1 MQYLPI
7 LKIKRNL
14 DNPRIIKDHEFRKL
28 CKSIK
33 ENKNFFESRPII
45 VDSEYVIVAGNQR
58 YEAAIVNG
66 MKTIP
71 VHVLPKEITQ
81 KELDSI
87 ALLDNRHNGHWDW
100 DKLANNYGL
109 DVLIEDFEF
118 TDKELGLSEDVRV
131 IFNSV
136 QDDIYKGKEDVTE
149 TEYQYNNRKQLE
161 EEAQRIAKEKYEAEK
176 AKIER
181 ETREQVL
188 SEIRT
193 GKQELT
199 IDMLPKKVKDEII
212 ETSKNEL
219 SKEELENLSGKIKD
233 INDFLMFTFEPNE
246 FHLLEELKKYFE
258 LKSKTN
264 KTIKG
269 IKLYE
274 LLSKSKMV

>member
-7 LKIKRNL
+7 NQVRKNL
-14 DNPRIIKDHEFRKL
+14 DNPRIIKDNEFKKL

-33 ENKNFFESRPII
+33 DNKNFFESRPII
-45 VDSEYVIVAGNQR
+45 LTHEKVIVAGNQR
-58 YEAAIVNG
+58 YEAARVNG
-66 MKTIP
+66 MKKIP
-71 VHVLPKEITQ
+71 VHILPEDISQ
-81 KELDSI
+81 DELDSI
-87 ALLDNRHNGHWDW
+87 MLLDNRHNGYWDW
-100 DKLANNYGL
+100 DKLSSSFDF
-109 DVLIEDFEF
+109 DVLKEDFGF
-118 TDKELGLSEDVRV
+118 TEKELGLEENIRMV
-131 IFNSV
+131 F
-136 QDDIYKGKEDVTE
+136 DDKFIPTDIKEDVTE
-149 TEYQYNNRKQLE
+149 KGIEYDRRKELE
-161 EEAQRIAKEKYEAEK
+161 EEANRIAKERYEAEK

-181 ETREQVL
+181 ETREQVM
-188 SEIRT
+188 SDIRT
-193 GKQELT
+193 GKQEIT
-199 IDMLPKKVKDEII
+199 INMLPKKVKDEII